1 MTFTEAQHALIRRL
15 QAMPGR
21 PPLVYPNA
29 ANIAPLPRIVVQVS
43 VQTGVPLTMTGIT
56 DATTEIVVQVEVDE
70 GTGVAT
76 ADAIVQA
83 ICNHFP
89 LYARFDGLLILQPPS
104 PRPPLQGDGY
114 FAVPVVI
121 RARHNF

>member
-1 MTFTEAQHALIRRL
+1 MTFIEAQHALIRRL

-43 VQTGVPLTMTGIT
+43 VQTGVALTIDGIT
-56 DATTEIVVQVEVDE
+56 DATTEIVAQVEVEE
-70 GTGVAT
+70 GSGVET

-83 ICNHFP
+83 ICDHFP

>member
-29 ANIAPLPRIVVQVS
+29 ANSAPLPRVVVQVS
-43 VQTGVPLTMTGIT
+43 VQTGVALTMNGIT
-56 DATTEIVVQVEVDE
+56 DATTEIVAQVEVDE
-70 GTGVAT
+70 GTGVET
-76 ADAIVQA
+76 VDAIVQA
-83 ICNHFP
+83 ICDHFP
-89 LYARFDGLLILQPPS
+89 LYARFDGLLIVQPPS

-114 FAVPVVI
+114 FAVPVTI